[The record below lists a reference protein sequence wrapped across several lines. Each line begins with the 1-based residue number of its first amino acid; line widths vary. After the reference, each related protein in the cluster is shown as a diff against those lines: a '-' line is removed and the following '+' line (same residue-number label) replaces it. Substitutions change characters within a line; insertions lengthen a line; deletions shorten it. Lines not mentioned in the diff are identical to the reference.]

1 MYEAKIVDEIWK
13 ALNTLPK
20 KPRPLSHIISQ
31 ALYDEAEACGGLSD
45 LLGTIGSWG
54 DTLEDEYIAQ
64 LLEDYNSAS

>member
-13 ALNTLPK
+13 ALNNLPK

-54 DTLEDEYIAQ
+54 GTLDDEEILYSLQIFNK
-64 LLEDYNSAS
+64 ES

>member
-20 KPRPLSHIISQ
+20 KPRPLSHTISQ

-54 DTLEDEYIAQ
+54 DTLDDEYIAQ
-64 LLEDYNSAS
+64 LLEEYNSAS